1 MNIISIYYQWKIEL
15 IRWALVEKKNVATL
29 EMYNLRKKAR
39 KLKKFSHFMTNFYNF
54 ALKIEI
60 S

>member
-15 IRWALVEKKNVATL
+15 IRWALVEKKK
-29 EMYNLRKKAR
+29 MYNLREKAR
-39 KLKKFSHFMTNFYNF
+39 KLKTFSHFVTNFYNF